1 MSVRAP
7 ESFSPV
13 RSEPVFHRPFFEQ
26 ALGGKRNIDYVHRQG
41 QIEFYRL
48 VFQSE
53 YTCFLC
59 NRLRK
64 DIPEIGK
71 MKNNPFFQSPIRLVI
86 SIAVSLVIAEAGIM
100 VVLTLFPDLPR
111 ITGVFI
117 DSILLLLLL
126 IPSLT
131 FFVFRPLILHI
142 TERKRVEEAL
152 RKSESQLRYLSSQI
166 LRAQE
171 IERRRISRELH
182 EELGQTL
189 PALKLQLMLIEEK
202 LREDQGPI
210 KEDCENIL
218 KYIDQVVEGV
228 RRLSQN
234 LSPSIVEDF
243 GIAIILRRLVNE
255 FNERYQMNV
264 SLQIDDIDD
273 LFLQDSKI
281 IIYRILQEALSNVG
295 RHAQAK
301 NVSIVIKKGG
311 EKVFFHINDDGKGFD
326 MKHAFRKEAAEKG
339 WGLALMD
346 ERMRMLGGTL
356 DVSSQEGKGT
366 QITLTIPVK
375 KQTRLL
381 ER

>member
-1 MSVRAP
+1 M
-7 ESFSPV
+7 
-13 RSEPVFHRPFFEQ
+13 
-26 ALGGKRNIDYVHRQG
+26 
-41 QIEFYRL
+41 
-48 VFQSE
+48 
-53 YTCFLC
+53 
-59 NRLRK
+59 
-64 DIPEIGK
+64 PEIGK
-71 MKNNPFFQSPIRLVI
+71 MKNNLFFQSPIRLVI
-86 SIAVSLVIAEAGIM
+86 SIAVSIVIAEAGIM
-100 VVLTLFPDLPR
+100 VVLSLFPDLPR
-111 ITGVFI
+111 ITVVFI

-152 RKSESQLRYLSSQI
+152 RRSESQLRYLSSQI

-189 PALKLQLMLIEEK
+189 PALKLQLMLIEKK

-210 KEDCENIL
+210 KEDCENIP

-234 LSPSIVEDF
+234 LSPSVVEDF
-243 GIAIILRRLVNE
+243 GITIILRRLVDE
-255 FNERYQMNV
+255 FNERYQINV

-301 NVSIVIKKGG
+301 NVSIVIKKGD
-311 EKVFFHINDDGKGFD
+311 EEVFFHINDDGKGFD

-346 ERMRMLGGTL
+346 ERIRMLGGTL

-366 QITLTIPVK
+366 RITLTVPVK
-375 KQTRLL
+375 KQTHLL
-381 ER
+381 ES